1 MRFWTRRSAGKQS
14 TSARKPSSSYV
25 ARVRH
30 GLQRI
35 YLRSLNLNLTEPS
48 ISWYVTAKSW
58 EQQWPTREGKKLAQQ
73 VAKQLP
79 LGMLAWYL
87 GDGKRHKYDLKY
99 KVGKNEEYKPKS
111 LVPEMLFAAGESG
124 YARPLD
130 LLDSKKWQM
139 LKKLR
144 PVQDPVYATLLGKTS
159 WIYYNEDKQVQIARK
174 YS

>member
-99 KVGKNEEYKPKS
+99 KVGKTRNINLKALSQKCS
-111 LVPEMLFAAGESG
+111 LPPENQAM
-124 YARPLD
+124 PD
-130 LLDSKKWQM
+130 H
-139 LKKLR
+139 
-144 PVQDPVYATLLGKTS
+144 
-159 WIYYNEDKQVQIARK
+159 
-174 YS
+174 